1 MKEEFYRVLER
12 VADLF
17 VGNFAVSFQN
27 ELRFMVR
34 LLALSP
40 GARGEVRWR
49 LKLMLVCASST
60 GQAEAAG
67 STCANAMKEQGV
79 PMAQAAKHTAGALAR
94 L

>member
-34 LLALSP
+34 LQIRSWSKREAT
-40 GARGEVRWR
+40 RM
-49 LKLMLVCASST
+49 LMT
-60 GQAEAAG
+60 G
-67 STCANAMKEQGV
+67 
-79 PMAQAAKHTAGALAR
+79 
-94 L
+94 

>member
-34 LLALSP
+34 APCSI
-40 GARGEVRWR
+40 VRD
-49 LKLMLVCASST
+49 T
-60 GQAEAAG
+60 I
-67 STCANAMKEQGV
+67 
-79 PMAQAAKHTAGALAR
+79 
-94 L
+94 